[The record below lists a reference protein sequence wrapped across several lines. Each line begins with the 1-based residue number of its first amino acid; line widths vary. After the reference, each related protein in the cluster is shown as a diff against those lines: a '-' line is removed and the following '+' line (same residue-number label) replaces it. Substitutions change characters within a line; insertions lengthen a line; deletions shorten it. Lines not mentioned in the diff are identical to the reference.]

1 MREQWDQIAECRTE
15 QALRE
20 VLVSIARDGSSP
32 MFAEDVEVNVVV
44 GYRTKASNSR
54 EMNFLGDNDVK
65 NRVIPARKKNS
76 EKNEKNAVDTIFL
89 FAKFT
94 VRHGKSDAA
103 GGTKRGAA
111 AAATGKAKKAK
122 LKPGVTS
129 TASGKSVSRSY
140 GLGDEDQGIQNEE
153 NTKEALKRMHGKKYD
168 DELYQAWATLLQWGE
183 AKDMYTPPKNHP
195 KWRAVEQTLAA
206 KDEGVHVPPSNS
218 GRGGG
223 AAGFNAAFMPGGG
236 AAAGFGGAGNFGA
249 GAFGAFAATPNAFG
263 AGAFPYQQ
271 TYAPHTPF
279 FPQMQQQV
287 PPGYQQMHPQQSPF
301 GPPPP
306 FGFNPPAFGGFTNAP
321 PPPPPQNPGGI
332 PGSAPPGARGGGA
345 GGAGA
350 SQHHMNLKNK
360 PKMKINKQRT
370 GFSHGHVLEC
380 GDVVFVQ
387 EDQNTHFKVFK
398 FPNDGSAEPAYFRVK
413 KKYLD
418 RYESDDAGDE
428 TSSSDEDEG
437 SDSE

>member
-1 MREQWDQIAECRTE
+1 MRELFHRIAECGTE
-15 QALRE
+15 AALRE
-20 VLVSIARDGSSP
+20 VMVSIARDGSSP
-32 MFAEDVEVNVVV
+32 MFADDVEVDVIA
-44 GYRTKASNSR
+44 GYRNKASNSR
-54 EMNFLGDNDVK
+54 EMNFLGDNDMI
-65 NRVIPARKKNS
+65 NRLSPARKKNS

-94 VRHGKSDAA
+94 VRDRKSAAA

-111 AAATGKAKKAK
+111 AAATGKAKKGK

-140 GLGDEDQGIQNEE
+140 GLGDEDQGIPNEE
-153 NTKEALKRMHGKKYD
+153 NTVEALKRMHGKKYD
-168 DELYQAWATLLQWGE
+168 VELYKAWATLLQWGE
-183 AKDMYTPPKNHP
+183 ANDMYTPPKNHP
-195 KWRAVEQTLAA
+195 KWLAVEQTLAA

-236 AAAGFGGAGNFGA
+236 AAAGYGGAGTFGA
-249 GAFGAFAATPNAFG
+249 GAFGAFSATPNAFG

-271 TYAPHTPF
+271 AYAPHTPF

-306 FGFNPPAFGGFTNAP
+306 FGFNPHAFGGFTNAP
-321 PPPPPQNPGGI
+321 PPPPPPNPGGI
-332 PGSAPPGARGGGA
+332 PGSAATGARG

-350 SQHHMNLKNK
+350 SQHHMNLKTK
-360 PKMKINKQRT
+360 TKMKINTRRT
-370 GFSHGHVLEC
+370 GFRHGHFLER

-387 EDQNTHFKVFK
+387 EDQGAHFKVFI
-398 FPNDGSAEPAYFRVK
+398 FPNDGTGAPVYFRVK

-418 RYESDDAGDE
+418 AYESDDAGDE

>member
-1 MREQWDQIAECRTE
+1 MRELWDQIAECRTE

-20 VLVSIARDGSSP
+20 VMVSIARDGSSP

-65 NRVIPARKKNS
+65 NRASPARKKNS

-94 VRHGKSDAA
+94 VRDRKSAAA

-111 AAATGKAKKAK
+111 AAATGKAKKGK

-140 GLGDEDQGIQNEE
+140 GLGDEDQGIPNEE
-153 NTKEALKRMHGKKYD
+153 NTVEALKRMHGKKYD
-168 DELYQAWATLLQWGE
+168 VELYKAWATLLQWGE
-183 AKDMYTPPKNHP
+183 ANDMYTPPKNHP
-195 KWRAVEQTLAA
+195 KWLAVEQTLAA

-236 AAAGFGGAGNFGA
+236 AAAGYGDAGTFGA
-249 GAFGAFAATPNAFG
+249 GAFGAFSATPNAFG
-263 AGAFPYQQ
+263 PAAFPYQQ
-271 TYAPHTPF
+271 AYAPHTPF

-287 PPGYQQMHPQQSPF
+287 PPGYQQMHIRELTYSLM
-301 GPPPP
+301 
-306 FGFNPPAFGGFTNAP
+306 AP
-321 PPPPPQNPGGI
+321 YPR
-332 PGSAPPGARGGGA
+332 A
-345 GGAGA
+345 
-350 SQHHMNLKNK
+350 HL
-360 PKMKINKQRT
+360 
-370 GFSHGHVLEC
+370 F
-380 GDVVFVQ
+380 D
-387 EDQNTHFKVFK
+387 
-398 FPNDGSAEPAYFRVK
+398 
-413 KKYLD
+413 
-418 RYESDDAGDE
+418 
-428 TSSSDEDEG
+428 
-437 SDSE
+437 